1 MLQIQLIRNLLS
13 LSIFGN
19 ARFTGYPCLA
29 KSTPEDLGIT
39 LLPNFLTVGEAEI
52 FIMPLLGDS
61 PPWTTFYTLSTGT

>member
-39 LLPNFLTVGEAEI
+39 LLPDFLAIDEAEV
-52 FIMPLLGDS
+52 FIMSLVRDS
-61 PPWTTFYTLSTGT
+61 SPWTPFYTLSTGT